1 MRRSWASVTV
11 GALVL
16 VVLGISYF
24 LVRSTSERS
33 SGSKGV
39 AVWALFHDA
48 SGLFEKSRVQTAGIA
63 VGEIAGRELD
73 PATARAKI
81 TIRMHPGITLY
92 ENAAVAKRSASLL
105 GEFYL
110 EIDPG
115 TPFAEVKGQRREMR
129 PLKDGEQIKNVREPV
144 AMGEIMDNVGS
155 LLPILHDILEDVRR
169 LTSGTI
175 TDIAD
180 NVNKLIE
187 TNSVVLERLLSRMD
201 TIAAN
206 VEGIT
211 TSEAGDVK
219 ESIKNVRDITE
230 SIKSLIGTTQGQ
242 VAGTGNKVQG
252 SIDRLQTTL
261 DNLDKS
267 MHNIESITEHIDKG
281 DGTIG
286 HLVNDD
292 TIARNVEDITENAS
306 TFVRGITKLQTVVGL
321 RSEYNVLASTVKNYL
336 SVTLMPR
343 PDKFYLIELIED
355 PRGYSNAVT
364 TATQSSSTGFS
375 TAKTVTTSD
384 QLRFTLMFGKRVGAV
399 AGRFGIKESTGGVG
413 ADLYLLDDQL
423 ALSVDVF
430 NFAASNVNQYPRVKT
445 TVAYNIYNKM
455 LYLVAGADDILNFK
469 GLNNIFRGLANNTGR
484 GSAGAGGG
492 FDYFIGAQLSFNDED
507 LKSLLLMG
515 GGSAAG
521 AASK

>member
-16 VVLGISYF
+16 VVFGLSYV
-24 LVRSTSERS
+24 LVRSTSEHGTS
-33 SGSKGV
+33 TKGV
-39 AVWALFHDA
+39 TVYGLFHDA
-48 SGLFEKSRVQTAGIA
+48 SGLFEKSRVQTAGISI
-63 VGEIAGRELD
+63 GEIVSRALD
-73 PATARAKI
+73 PTTARAKI
-81 TIRMHPGITLY
+81 TIRINPGITLY
-92 ENAAVAKRSASLL
+92 ENAVVSKRSASLL

-115 TPFAEVKGQRREMR
+115 TAFAEVNGQRRQMR
-129 PLKDGEQIKNVREPV
+129 VLQNGDQIKNVREPV

-187 TNSVVLERLLSRMD
+187 TNSVVLERLLNRMD

-206 VEGIT
+206 VEGVT
-211 TSEAGDVK
+211 TAEAGDMK
-219 ESIKNVRDITE
+219 ASIKNVREITE

-252 SIDRLQTTL
+252 SIDRLQATL

-281 DGTIG
+281 EGTVG

-306 TFVRGITKLQTVVGL
+306 TFVRGITKLQTIVGL
-321 RSEYNVLASTVKNYL
+321 RSEYNVLARTFKNYL

-355 PRGYSNAVT
+355 PRGYSNTVT
-364 TATQSSSTGFS
+364 TATQSSKDGFVS
-375 TAKTVTTSD
+375 ATTVTTTD
-384 QLRFTLMFGKRVGAV
+384 QLRFSLMFGKRVGPV
-399 AGRFGIKESTGGVG
+399 AGRFGIKESTGGFG
-413 ADLYLLDDQL
+413 GDLFMFDDQL
-423 ALSVDVF
+423 TLSVDVF

-445 TVAYNIYNKM
+445 TVSYAVWNKM
-455 LYLVAGADDILNFK
+455 FYLIAGADDLLNFK
-469 GLNNIFRGLANNTGR
+469 GVANNTGR
-484 GSAGAGGG
+484 GAAGAGGG
-492 FDYFIGAQLSFNDED
+492 FDYFFGGQLVFNDED
-507 LKSLLLMG
+507 LKSLLLFG